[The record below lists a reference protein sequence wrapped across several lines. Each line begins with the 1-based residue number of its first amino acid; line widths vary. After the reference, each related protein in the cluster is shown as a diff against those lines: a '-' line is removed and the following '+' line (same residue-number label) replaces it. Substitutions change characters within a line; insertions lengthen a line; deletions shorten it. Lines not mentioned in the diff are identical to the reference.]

1 MITCPKC
8 NKELEDGTKF
18 CEQCG
23 AEIYETVYCNNC
35 GEKTSTEFQFCQN
48 CGASLAVE
56 EVAPA
61 EEVTATPKTKI
72 QAVKEAIV
80 TRLPFDVKSKKVKLW
95 SAVVAA
101 ALVVVMILSMVLS
114 YIGRN
119 NFVLYLKDG
128 ELMYTGLSNIKPF
141 EVTDDSTTNYAA
153 SYTMLSKDGKKI
165 FYLDDVGENG
175 GKLYYREVNR
185 PKKDAEKIDSDV
197 MQFMINEK
205 GNRVT
210 YYKDG
215 KIYQHNLRDRE
226 KLANDVKSGN
236 WSASKDG
243 KNIIWMDNDGKAYFL
258 KVGKDKEK
266 IDSNITSILKASE
279 DCKTVWYMKDD
290 NLYVKESKKDKEKIA
305 SNVDSVVYIYD
316 SGDLYFRKKE
326 TDTISLKDYVIDDKK
341 DSDAQMIEPEYPSLS
356 DFLDIYETYDEAY
369 DAYDKARDE
378 YYDARDEWWEK
389 EDRDG
394 LREDLENE
402 TIEVEQY
409 DLYYY
414 NGKKVKTIAKNID
427 RYSMDYAADQAV
439 LAYSVFE
446 KEEVEKVKLSE
457 IDYMYQLRDK
467 VESALEIV
475 GDTYVAIKDKTS
487 KLGVDDIESLSI
499 SADGKMIYAVCDVD
513 EDTSEG
519 ELYKIAVSGK
529 KLKKAEK
536 IANDAYSYGIV
547 FVDDNKV
554 AYFKDV
560 DENRDYGDLYIDKT
574 EVDSEV
580 AIYSVQYY
588 EDLKG
593 ILYKTDVDEDNDTYT
608 LKQYKGNKDIE
619 IADDIYSHS
628 VTPSGQIVY
637 LTDYD
642 TEKGEGDL
650 YLYKKSKPKQIDD
663 EVSRIISIRSWE
675 D

>member
-23 AEIYETVYCNNC
+23 AEIYEMIYCNNC

-56 EVAPA
+56 EVTPA
-61 EEVTATPKTKI
+61 EEEAVAPKTKI

-114 YIGRN
+114 YFGRN

-141 EVTDDSTTNYAA
+141 EVTEDSTTSYGA

-165 FYLDDVGENG
+165 FYLDEVTETG
-175 GKLYYREVNR
+175 GKLYYREVNK

-215 KIYQHNLRDRE
+215 KIYQHNLKDKD
-226 KLANDVKSGN
+226 KLASNVKSGN

-243 KNIIWMDNDGKAYFL
+243 KNIIWMDTDGKAYFL

-266 IDSNITSILKASE
+266 IDSNITRIIKATE

-305 SNVDSVVYIYD
+305 SNVDSVVCIYD
-316 SGDLYFRKKE
+316 SGELYFRKKE

-487 KLGVDDIESLSI
+487 KLSLNDIETLNI
-499 SADGKMIYAVCDVD
+499 STDGKMIYAVCDMD
-513 EDTSEG
+513 EETSEG
-519 ELYKIAVSGK
+519 DLYKIAVSGK

-536 IANDAYSYGIV
+536 IASDAYAYGIV
-547 FVDDNKV
+547 FVEDNKL

-560 DENRDYGDLYIDKT
+560 DGETGDLYVEKA
-574 EVDSEV
+574 EVDSDV
-580 AIYSVQYY
+580 AVYSVQYS

-593 ILYKTDVDEDNDTYT
+593 ILYKTEVDEKNDTYT
-608 LKQYKGNKDIE
+608 LKQYKGKKDIE
-619 IADDIYSHS
+619 IADDVYSYS
-628 VTPSGQIVY
+628 VTPNGKIVY

-642 TEKGEGDL
+642 TDKNEGDL
-650 YLYKKSKPKQIDD
+650 YLYKKSKPQQIDD
-663 EVSRIISIRSWE
+663 EVSRIITIRSW
-675 D
+675 DD